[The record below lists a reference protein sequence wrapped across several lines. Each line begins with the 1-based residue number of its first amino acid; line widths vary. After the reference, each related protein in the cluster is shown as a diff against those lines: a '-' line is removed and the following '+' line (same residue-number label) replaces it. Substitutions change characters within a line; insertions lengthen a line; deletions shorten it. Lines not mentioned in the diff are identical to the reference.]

1 MMQYSEENTK
11 KNPERNMKKNPERNM
26 KEDTEKNM
34 KKSAGEKME
43 KRMADNETGCPETAE
58 YMTEEE
64 KIFAGLIFDPRKK
77 ELKDIKHKAHEA
89 CRRYNA
95 MDEYDPDRLPIVK
108 EFIGEIGKTYYFQG
122 PIQFNYGSHTYI
134 GENFFANFNLTVMDD
149 ARIYIGDNVCFGP
162 NVSLMATNHPLIAEE
177 RMGINEDGSTTMAE
191 YAEEI
196 HIGNNV
202 WLACNVTVIGGVT
215 IGDNAVIGAGSVV
228 TKDIPSGYLAYGNPA
243 KPIRPITEK
252 DSVYLTEKI

>member
-1 MMQYSEENTK
+1 MTETSKKNTK
-11 KNPERNMKKNPERNM
+11 RIPEMSM
-26 KEDTEKNM
+26 KESM
-34 KKSAGEKME
+34 GEKMGE
-43 KRMADNETGCPETAE
+43 NAACSKTGRPETAVS
-58 YMTEEE
+58 MTEEE

-95 MDEYDPDRLPIVK
+95 MDEYDPDRSPIIK
-108 EFIGEIGKTYYFQG
+108 EFIGGIGRTYYFQG
-122 PIQFNYGSHTYI
+122 PVQFNYGSHTFI

-177 RMGINEDGSTTMAE
+177 RMGVNTDGSTTMAE
-191 YAEEI
+191 FAEEI

-228 TKDIPSGYLAYGNPA
+228 TADIPAGYLAYGNPA
-243 KPIRPITEK
+243 RPVRPITEA
-252 DSVYLTEKI
+252 DSVYLQGGL